1 MNSEIEYIT
10 NITSSAI
17 LTSESR
23 WSYTSAIPAADE
35 CVIRQILLCG
45 TNSGIFGI
53 VTSTFASQP
62 IATVVDSGDFVVCPG
77 TRIQLRGVSPIE
89 FRISNLTGAPANLDG
104 CFISIN
110 LDFIKYR
117 R

>member
-10 NITSSAI
+10 NITTSAI

-45 TNSGIFGI
+45 AASGNFGI
-53 VTSTFASQP
+53 VTSTLAPQP
-62 IATVVDSGDFVVCPG
+62 IASIVDSGNFVVCPG
-77 TRIQLRGVSPIE
+77 TRIQLHGMSPIE
-89 FRISNLTGAPANLDG
+89 FRISDLTGAPANLVG